1 MDKGSKRLIILA
13 GANGTGKT
21 TVAGEL
27 LKEYSLEFLNA
38 DLIAI
43 ETRGRISAGKMF
55 IKTMNKAIDRKASI
69 AVESTLS
76 GGYLVKMIK
85 RVKRLGYRISIIYI
99 FVDNPKVALER
110 IKVRVE
116 AGGHDVPKA
125 DVIRRFYRSKSNF
138 WKIYKDI
145 ADEWTM
151 LYNGM
156 ERLVPV
162 AAGGKSS
169 FEIMDDSLFN
179 LYKKGK

>member
-1 MDKGSKRLIILA
+1 LA

-21 TVAGEL
+21 TVANEL

-43 ETRGRISAGKMF
+43 KAKSRISAGKMF
-55 IKTMNKAIDRKASI
+55 IKIMDKAIDRKASI
-69 AVESTLS
+69 AAESTLS
-76 GGYLVKMIK
+76 GSSLAKTVKK
-85 RVKRLGYRISIIYI
+85 VKRLGYRVSIIYI

-116 AGGHDVPKA
+116 AGGHDVPKE
-125 DVIRRFYRSKSNF
+125 DVIRRFYRSKENF
-138 WKIYKDI
+138 WRIYKDI
-145 ADEWTM
+145 ADEWTI

-162 AAGGKSS
+162 AAGGKSG

-179 LYKKGK
+179 LFKKGK

>member
-1 MDKGSKRLIILA
+1 MDQRLKRLIILA

-43 ETRGRISAGKMF
+43 KTKGRISAGKLF

-69 AVESTLS
+69 ALESTLS
-76 GGYLVKMIK
+76 GSYLAKTIK

-99 FVDNPKVALER
+99 FVDNPKIALER

-125 DVIRRFYRSKSNF
+125 DVIRHFYRSKLNF

-162 AAGGKSS
+162 AAGGRSS
-169 FEIMDDSLFN
+169 FEIMDESLFN